1 MDQGVI
7 RRKLAGAVAPAAVT
21 GGAEKA
27 WPLALAR
34 AARDDFSMAF
44 EVSAVVAQ
52 RISLTE
58 VLELPP
64 ERGLIA
70 VLEGPREALGILL
83 LSPEVLAALIEVQT
97 LGKVSTQPLMARKA
111 TRTDAAMVAEF
122 IDHCLIGLQE
132 SLLTDEDLVW
142 TDGFRYA
149 SFLDE
154 PRPLA
159 LLLEDTAYKVLK
171 ADCDLGAARQGRLI
185 LALPADGHGRRPH
198 RQAKQ
203 LAEPA
208 AEMVF
213 SAALGEQV
221 FDAEC
226 LLHAVLARVTLSLAA
241 IVALKEG
248 DVVPLPSATLDRIM
262 LEGIDGQVAGQGRLG
277 QNRGQRAVRMNG
289 ETAIAPHSAPSAAPQ
304 GNARPDGAPS
314 QAETLPALKT
324 GT

>member
-34 AARDDFSMAF
+34 AARDDFSMVF
-44 EVSAVVAQ
+44 EVSSVVAQ

-97 LGKVSTQPLMARKA
+97 LGKVSTQPVMARKA

-198 RQAKQ
+198 RHAKQ

-221 FDAEC
+221 FDADC

-262 LEGIDGQVAGQGRLG
+262 LEGIDGQVAGLGRLG
-277 QNRGQRAVRMNG
+277 QNRGQRAVRMTG
-289 ETAIAPHSAPSAAPQ
+289 EPAIAPHSAPLTAAP
-304 GNARPDGAPS
+304 GNALADGAPS
-314 QAETLPALKT
+314 QAEILPALKT

>member
-34 AARDDFSMAF
+34 AARDDFSMVF
-44 EVSAVVAQ
+44 EVSSVVAQ

-97 LGKVSTQPLMARKA
+97 LGKVSTQPVMARKA

-221 FDAEC
+221 FDADC

-262 LEGIDGQVAGQGRLG
+262 LEGIDGQVAGLGRLG
-277 QNRGQRAVRMNG
+277 QNRGQRAVRMTG
-289 ETAIAPHSAPSAAPQ
+289 ETAIAPHSAPSTAAP
-304 GNARPDGAPS
+304 GNALADGAPS
-314 QAETLPALKT
+314 QAEILPALKT